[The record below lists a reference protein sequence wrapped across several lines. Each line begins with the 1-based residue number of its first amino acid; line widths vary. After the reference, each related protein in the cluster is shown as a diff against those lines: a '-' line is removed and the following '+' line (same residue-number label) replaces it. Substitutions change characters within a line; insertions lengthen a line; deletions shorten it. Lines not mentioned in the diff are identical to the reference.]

1 MSHSN
6 QQRQLQDRR
15 QRGRRIDSPRVEAL
29 VAPAANSSLWQQSLV
44 FFIVTAVVLFL
55 VAPVARAQE
64 ESEARPAASLA
75 MVDARQDSRIVINQ
89 ASSTPPEVSISL
101 NGKAAENVVVRRA
114 TDTDVGVSTIIVI
127 DTSVLGDPA
136 FEGFKEVAAELVR
149 TKGSRERIALISTGS
164 AVNVRAPLTT
174 NQTKLLTRIDG
185 LDAKGNLFLWDGI
198 DEAAKILGSTP
209 RGSIRNVVVL
219 AATKDLSSF
228 TQAGAARGEML
239 SISGTGYVVGVER
252 DGLDVGAL
260 RRFASESKGA
270 ITLVANP
277 ETVAKDTTEALLD
290 QVHGTW
296 VVDFESSEAAVGGA
310 LAVTVDGKTI
320 DANFIRGSVTAG
332 PALAPL
338 PIAESNRFALI
349 TGGTAQL
356 LGILLGGLSIAVGT
370 YAIFLL
376 FQRRESSLGSLL
388 LPYEE
393 GGAIEDD
400 LDESGFASNALV
412 TKAVDMTG
420 DFAEKRGLL
429 DKASAKLEK
438 ANIALRPAE
447 AMTMYFAAI
456 AFGLVLGVLSG
467 KGIIGIIGGGFLG
480 AIVPVVVLNYLG
492 TRRRKKFVS
501 QLPDM
506 LQLLAGT
513 LKAGYSFMQGIE
525 AVSHE
530 AESPMGDEL
539 RIVVTEAQLGKPV
552 EEAMQAAADRME
564 SPDFAWAVM
573 AVNIQREVGG
583 NLAELLLTVAETM
596 TARDRLRREVLALTA
611 EGRVSALVL
620 GAMPILLGL
629 TMYVLNPEY
638 IGVLFTESV
647 GKILLAV
654 ASTAIV
660 IGFLWMKKTIEIKI

>member
-1 MSHSN
+1 MSQSTN
-6 QQRQLQDRR
+6 QSRPVGNER
-15 QRGRRIDSPRVEAL
+15 RGRITSPKVTAT
-29 VAPAANSSLWQQSLV
+29 VAPVPTNSFWQQSLV
-44 FFIVTAVVLFL
+44 FFIVTAIVLFL
-55 VAPVARAQE
+55 VAPVARAQDADG
-64 ESEARPAASLA
+64 EARPTATLA
-75 MVDARQDSRIVINQ
+75 MVDARQDSRLVINQ
-89 ASSTPPEVSISL
+89 ASSTPPEVSL
-101 NGKAAENVVVRRA
+101 TVNGKPAENVIVRRA
-114 TDTDVGVSTIIVI
+114 ADTNVAVSTIIVI

-136 FEGFKEVAAELVR
+136 FEGFREIAADLVK
-149 TKGSRERIALISTGS
+149 TKGAREKVAIVSVGS
-164 AVNVRAPLTT
+164 AVNVRAALTA
-174 NQTKLLTRIDG
+174 NQTRLLSRIDG
-185 LDAKGNLFLWDGI
+185 LEAKGNLFLWDGI
-198 DEAAKILGSTP
+198 DQAAQLLSATP

-219 AATKDLSSF
+219 AATRDLSSF
-228 TQAGAARGEML
+228 TQAAAARGEML
-239 SISGTGYVVGVER
+239 SIAGTGYAVGVER

-270 ITLVANP
+270 ITLVGEP
-277 ETVAKDTTEALLD
+277 DRVARDASEALQN

-296 VVDFESSEAAVGGA
+296 IVDFESGETALGGRMSI
-310 LAVTVDGKTI
+310 TVDGETI
-320 DANFIRGSVTAG
+320 NANFIKGSVTAG
-332 PALAPL
+332 PALAPVAL
-338 PIAESNRFALI
+338 PDANRFALI
-349 TGGTAQL
+349 TGNTAQL

-370 YAIFLL
+370 FAIFLL

-393 GGAIEDD
+393 GLGGEED
-400 LDESGFASNALV
+400 LDESGFASSAFV
-412 TKAVDMTG
+412 TKAVDFTE

-429 DKASAKLEK
+429 EKAAAKLDK

-447 AMTMYFAAI
+447 AVTMYFAAI
-456 AFGLVLGVLSG
+456 AFGMVLGILSG
-467 KGIIGIIGGGFLG
+467 KGLIGIIAGAFLG
-480 AIVPVVVLNYLG
+480 AVLPVVILNYLG
-492 TRRRKKFVS
+492 ARRRKKFVS

-552 EEAMQAAADRME
+552 EEAMEAAAERME

-583 NLAELLLTVAETM
+583 NLAELLLTVSETM

-629 TMYVLNPEY
+629 TMWVLNPAY
-638 IGVLFTESV
+638 IGVLFTETV

-654 ASTAIV
+654 ATTASV